1 MVSVLT
7 ITGILSS
14 CLYSYKVILAS
25 RKTDTEVK
33 AEYET
38 EKKEIV
44 SSDSKEKILPDK
56 HSELLALQNQIN
68 PHFLYNTLD
77 SIRGQALIDGV
88 DEIADMTEAL
98 SAFFRYSISR
108 RGNLVRLCEEIKN
121 VDNYMKIQQFRFED
135 KYILEKH
142 LDCSEEELNIYVPKM
157 ILQPLV
163 ENAIFHGLEEIE
175 EQGRIILRIVSTENK
190 LRIIVEDDGTGMPDS
205 RVRKLNRQFRN
216 PENGG
221 ESSSAQNSGIA
232 LKNVNERIQLYFG
245 MEYGLYIRS
254 VAGIGTQVEILIPQ
268 KADLQVLEGKS

>member
-1 MVSVLT
+1 
-7 ITGILSS
+7 
-14 CLYSYKVILAS
+14 
-25 RKTDTEVK
+25 
-33 AEYET
+33 
-38 EKKEIV
+38 
-44 SSDSKEKILPDK
+44 
-56 HSELLALQNQIN
+56 
-68 PHFLYNTLD
+68 
-77 SIRGQALIDGV
+77 
-88 DEIADMTEAL
+88 
-98 SAFFRYSISR
+98 
-108 RGNLVRLCEEIKN
+108 
-121 VDNYMKIQQFRFED
+121 
-135 KYILEKH
+135 
-142 LDCSEEELNIYVPKM
+142 M

-232 LKNVNERIQLYFG
+232 LTNVNERIQLYFG

>member
-1 MVSVLT
+1 M
-7 ITGILSS
+7 
-14 CLYSYKVILAS
+14 
-25 RKTDTEVK
+25 
-33 AEYET
+33 
-38 EKKEIV
+38 
-44 SSDSKEKILPDK
+44 SSDSKEEILPDK

-245 MEYGLYIRS
+245 IEYGLYIRS